1 MNIKAKQWI
10 GKWRLNRLIKQIKVF
25 ICVKANKI
33 RKCLAGLI
41 KQQKKS
47 SQNVMNE
54 RQHKILERMILK

>member
-1 MNIKAKQWI
+1 M
-10 GKWRLNRLIKQIKVF
+10 F

-54 RQHKILERMILK
+54 RQHKILERMISKIKDSNKQLETQIKYTNCKNI